1 MRVSVKIASTVVLQR
16 KKLLASAEVD
26 NVTSFQRIFYFFLV
40 QIIWILDK
48 HLLKVYEQS
57 HRQTSYNSICN
68 VCNN

>member
-16 KKLLASAEVD
+16 KKILASAEVD

-68 VCNN
+68 FCNN